1 MRVCPRKFT
10 LSNDFLIELP
20 TFEQIL
26 DGYWGAISIV
36 IWCTPIC
43 SSAHLFTYNACSTYL
58 TCLTVRKTMAHNLDQ
73 RKQNVT
79 ISLSAETIRKAKVL
93 AAQRSTS
100 ISGLLAAQI
109 ESLVGTE
116 ELYERSERAALALL
130 ETGFH
135 LGGVITASRDEWHER

>member
-1 MRVCPRKFT
+1 M
-10 LSNDFLIELP
+10 
-20 TFEQIL
+20 
-26 DGYWGAISIV
+26 
-36 IWCTPIC
+36 
-43 SSAHLFTYNACSTYL
+43 
-58 TCLTVRKTMAHNLDQ
+58 VRKTMAHSLDQ